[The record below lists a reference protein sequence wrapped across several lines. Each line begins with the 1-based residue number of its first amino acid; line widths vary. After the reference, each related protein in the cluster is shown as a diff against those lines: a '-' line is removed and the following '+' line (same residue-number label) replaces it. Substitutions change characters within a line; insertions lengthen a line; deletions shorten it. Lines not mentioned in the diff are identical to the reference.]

1 MRYVGVI
8 PKDLATGLLWPQI
21 ESLIGQAMPYGRGEF
36 TLEDIKGGIANGGMF
51 ALGVVVDSTVQFV
64 VTASLVE
71 YPRKRVLY
79 VQYGAG
85 RGGAEAFDALKHAAQ
100 TLKADWI
107 ETRCRASVARLYRR
121 IGFDTAYQVAIL
133 ETPT

>member
-1 MRYVGVI
+1 MNYVGVI
-8 PKDLATGLLWPQI
+8 PKDLATGILWPQI
-21 ESLIGQAMPYGRGEF
+21 ESLVKQAMPYGRGEF
-36 TLEDIKGGIANGGMF
+36 TLDDIKDGIATGGMF
-51 ALGVVVDSTVQFV
+51 ALGVVVDSVVQFV

-85 RGGAEAFDALKHAAQ
+85 RGGAEAFDALKHASQ
-100 TLKADWI
+100 ILKADWI
-107 ETRCRASVARLYRR
+107 ETRCRAYVARLFRC

>member
-1 MRYVGVI
+1 MTHIGVI
-8 PKDLATGLLWPQI
+8 PKDLAIGPFWPQI
-21 ESLIGQAMPYGRGEF
+21 SDLISKAMPYGRGEYAID
-36 TLEDIKGGIANGGMF
+36 DIRDGIATGGMF
-51 ALGVVVDSTVQFV
+51 ALGVVVDSVVQFV

-85 RGGAEAFDALKHAAQ
+85 WGGAEAFDALKHASQ

>member
-1 MRYVGVI
+1 MNYVGVI
-8 PKDLATGLLWPQI
+8 PKDLAIGPFWPQI
-21 ESLIGQAMPYGRGEF
+21 SDLISKAMPYGRGEY
-36 TLEDIKGGIANGGMF
+36 TIDDIRDGIATGGMF
-51 ALGVVVDSTVQFV
+51 ALGVVVDSVVQFV

-71 YPRKRVLY
+71 YPRKRVIY

-85 RGGAEAFDALKHAAQ
+85 RGGTEAFDALKHAAQ

-107 ETRCRASVARLYRR
+107 ETRCRASVATLYRR